1 MSDTR
6 IIRVIRKETIRDDLS
21 SLIKLRITDK
31 LSEIR
36 KQLTYN
42 SIIRM
47 DDTLLFLDG
56 DRKDSN
62 VITPDSESERDLKDI
77 IITDSNMENT
87 VYLKNCE
94 FPDPEHFKPTLKLEY
109 GRTLTPINT
118 EIKIADKKAFTIKD
132 IKPVKPNVAISY
144 ETVKFNSKNTWEKK
158 ITMFLN
164 AEAELMNFGSLG
176 LSFTNTRNKCK
187 EIEKNFSFSYAKIS
201 KLHLKFE
208 GLEPTGEFIDE
219 VKEAVELK
227 DREKLRK
234 INKKYGQ
241 FAPTEVTLGG
251 IVYYVNEKKSN
262 ISYEQK
268 INDVSPTI
276 GIPVIPAVELSVEVG
291 FGIDNSISE
300 STSSE
305 WKYSGLIG
313 GESQDLDNFDKKE
326 WIKSLSDCKHWD
338 CIEFHEPIH
347 IFQLLGDNLREEVY
361 KILGKKIL
369 YHDII
374 SFNRQLEY
382 GEREIVDLSLRGK
395 ICETIKKEEADCSI
409 FATIVG
415 DEKNNF
421 YNCQIYHPRKGNE
434 KPKLIIH
441 CYQKNQKYQPRHN
454 LKIGFMIIGYRYGFD
469 FLNDEND
476 DTQLEVHYK
485 DYQNLNDQELI
496 TQFKFD
502 KSPFPV
508 LGIPVLNEL
517 NDSNESILIGHY
529 FLKKGSTV
537 EANVFSYSLKDHI
550 CVALPSFGFQ
560 VLSGFKT
567 RSSPFK
573 KRHMKFMRQSR
584 YKSLRPED
592 NIDIPRYISVY
603 SVNSGPKE
611 KDTLNCDPV
620 FLKQK
625 NKEIKLKY
633 ADCKCEGIFS
643 ICKRKSLGDIRCAY
657 FV

>member
-21 SLIKLRITDK
+21 SLIKLKITDK

-47 DDTLLFLDG
+47 DSTLLFLDG
-56 DRKDSN
+56 DREDSN

-132 IKPVKPNVAISY
+132 IKPVKPNVTISY

-176 LSFTNTRNKCK
+176 LSSTNTRNKCK

-208 GLEPTGEFIDE
+208 GLEPTEEFIDE
-219 VKEAVELK
+219 VKEAVESK

-251 IVYYVNEKKSN
+251 IVYYVNERNSN
-262 ISYEQK
+262 ISSEQK

-276 GIPVIPAVELSVEVG
+276 GIPVIPAVELSVEIG

-300 STSSE
+300 STSLE
-305 WKYSGLIG
+305 WKYSSCIG
-313 GESQDLDNFDKKE
+313 GLDSFDKKE

-338 CIEFHEPIH
+338 CIEFREPIH
-347 IFQLLGDNLREEVY
+347 IFQLLDDNLREKVN

-374 SFNRQLEY
+374 SFSRQLEY
-382 GEREIVDLSLRGK
+382 GEREIVDLPLRGK
-395 ICETIKKEEADCSI
+395 ICETIKKKEADCSI

-415 DEKNNF
+415 DEKNDF

-441 CYQKNQKYQPRHN
+441 CYQKNQKRHN
-454 LKIGFMIIGYRYGFD
+454 LKIGFMIIGYGFD
-469 FLNDEND
+469 FPNDENNEND
-476 DTQLEVHYK
+476 DTRLEVHYE
-485 DYQNLNDQELI
+485 DYQNLNDQEL
-496 TQFKFD
+496 TRFSFEQNTFF
-502 KSPFPV
+502 
-508 LGIPVLNEL
+508 GIPVLNEL
-517 NDSNESILIGHY
+517 NDSDKSILIGHY
-529 FLKKGSTV
+529 FLKKESTI
-537 EANVFSYSLKDHI
+537 EANVFSYNLKENKY
-550 CVALPSFGFQ
+550 VKLPRSFRFQ
-560 VLSGFKT
+560 VLVSGISKTYESIQFKE
-567 RSSPFK
+567 RFM
-573 KRHMKFMRQSR
+573 RFMRQRR
-584 YKSLRPED
+584 Y
-592 NIDIPRYISVY
+592 IDIESIKNVKNIEKILYISVY
-603 SVNSGPKE
+603 SA
-611 KDTLNCDPV
+611 NCGPV

-625 NKEIKLKY
+625 NNEIKLKY
-633 ADCKCEGIFS
+633 ADCKCGRTCSF
-643 ICKRKSLGDIRCAY
+643 CKRKSLESDIKCAY
-657 FV
+657 FISNKG